1 MSHMIILI
9 NAYNSHKYLHMFSSI
24 RIMIVV
30 LLMAGIS
37 GAGIYVMK
45 LRSDNAILK
54 ANQTKLEGAIAE
66 QNKVLEQQKQ
76 DFKAIL
82 ESNKKLNTLIN
93 TFKKDLEDLD
103 KRFTKKNRDIGKLAI
118 ERTEAIE
125 RIVNKG
131 GKNAA
136 RCIELASGAE
146 HTEEELKATLKSKIN
161 PECPALA
168 NPNYVEHQ

>member
-1 MSHMIILI
+1 MIFGKIKMIITVL
-9 NAYNSHKYLHMFSSI
+9 
-24 RIMIVV
+24 MI
-30 LLMAGIS
+30 LGIS

-45 LRSDNAILK
+45 LRADNAILK
-54 ANQTKLEGAIAE
+54 ANQDKLETAITE
-66 QNKVLEQQKQ
+66 QNKVLEQQKK
-76 DFKAIL
+76 DFTAIL
-82 ESNKKLNTLIN
+82 ESNKKLNVLIG

-118 ERTEAIE
+118 DRPEAIE
-125 RIVNKG
+125 RIINKG

-146 HTEEELKATLKSKIN
+146 HTEAELKATLKSEIN

-168 NPNYVEHQ
+168 NPNYVPYQ

>member
-1 MSHMIILI
+1 MIFGKIKMIITVL
-9 NAYNSHKYLHMFSSI
+9 
-24 RIMIVV
+24 MI
-30 LLMAGIS
+30 LGIS

-45 LRSDNAILK
+45 LRADNAILK
-54 ANQTKLEGAIAE
+54 ANQDKLETAITE
-66 QNKVLEQQKQ
+66 QNKVLEQQKK
-76 DFKAIL
+76 DFTAIL
-82 ESNKKLNTLIN
+82 ESNKKLNVLIG

-118 ERTEAIE
+118 DRTEAIE
-125 RIVNKG
+125 RIINKG

-146 HTEEELKATLKSKIN
+146 HTEAELKATLKSEIN

-168 NPNYVEHQ
+168 NPNYVPYQ